1 MTINITTGYEYTGSN
16 ADACGDIEEVC
27 TFKQGIKY
35 FGISGGQVKGMKAVA
50 RLVRYRIEEDDDG
63 KEIKRPVY
71 FSVFDANEFAA
82 RKALLKPT
90 KRVA

>member
-1 MTINITTGYEYTGSN
+1 
-16 ADACGDIEEVC
+16 
-27 TFKQGIKY
+27 
-35 FGISGGQVKGMKAVA
+35 MKAVA